1 MKASPITV
9 VTVVCFV
16 VFLSLIALVFTWD
29 KSNNLLLGRVEAN
42 VNTHRV
48 VVTDCY
54 RTSVPPPQRL
64 ENSSDGYRFKP
75 CRDADVVI
83 RGAELSVNGQ
93 DYGLIN
99 PSDAVTVDHGKV
111 LNNDREAIVVSK

>member
-9 VTVVCFV
+9 VTVACFL
-16 VFLSLIALVFTWD
+16 VFVSLIALVFTWD
-29 KSNNLLLGRVEAN
+29 KSNNLLLGRVQAK
-42 VNTHRV
+42 VGGHMV

-54 RTSVPPPQRL
+54 RTSVPPPQKL
-64 ENSSDGYRFKP
+64 ENATDGYRFKP

-83 RGAELSVNGQ
+83 RGPELSVNGQ

-111 LNNDREAIVVSK
+111 LINDREAIVVGK